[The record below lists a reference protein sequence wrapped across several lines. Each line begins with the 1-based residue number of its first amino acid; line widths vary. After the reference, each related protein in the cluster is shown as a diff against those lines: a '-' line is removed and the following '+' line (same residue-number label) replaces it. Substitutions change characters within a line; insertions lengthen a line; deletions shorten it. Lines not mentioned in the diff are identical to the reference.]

1 MDTTR
6 FIRNF
11 ILFKEALQKQNFNN
25 KDLNT
30 TSMQAALHCE
40 QLALQEQEHALQI
53 EQARAKMQLDFLS
66 LQSSLQAQKASTLNT
81 LIQCQSM
88 IKSLKDNAFI
98 NRANAFVS
106 LLQVQANSANG
117 ITPNVF
123 ETAFKIIA
131 QIGSEY
137 NQITLNNSHTHNG
150 SVSVSVQE
158 KEQTSELKTILNKL
172 SKELEKLNDQSEVNS
187 IQVFSDKLE
196 VLKDA
201 PVRLW
206 GFSTLSNAEE
216 GFYNEAN
223 EQLASGSVCLF
234 RSDKLG
240 KHTIT
245 FKASNTKTSLS
256 KNITISVI
264 ANKLKERIN

>member
-11 ILFKEALQKQNFNN
+11 MLFKEALQKQNFNN
-25 KDLNT
+25 RDLNT
-30 TSMQAALHCE
+30 TSMQAALQSE
-40 QLALQEQEHALQI
+40 QLALSEESQGLQSEQV
-53 EQARAKMQLDFLS
+53 RAKMQIDFLGMQAN
-66 LQSSLQAQKASTLNT
+66 LQNAKAETLNK
-81 LIQCQSM
+81 LIQCQAM
-88 IKSLKDNAFI
+88 LKSLKDNAMI
-98 NRANAFVS
+98 NRANALVS
-106 LLQVQANSANG
+106 LLQVQASADNG
-117 ITPNVF
+117 ITASNF
-123 ETAFKIIA
+123 EAAFKIIA

-137 NQITLNNSHTHNG
+137 NQIALNNG
-150 SVSVSVQE
+150 SVSVNE
-158 KEQTSELKTILNKL
+158 KEQTNELKTILNNL
-172 SKELEKLNDQSEVNS
+172 SKELEKLNEQSEVNS

-201 PVRLW
+201 PIKLW

-223 EQLASGSVCLF
+223 EMIASGSVCLF
-234 RSDKLG
+234 RSDKVG

-245 FKASNTKTSLS
+245 FKAIKDSITLI

-264 ANKLKERIN
+264 ANKLKERTN

>member
-1 MDTTR
+1 MDTAR

-11 ILFKEALQKQNFNN
+11 SLFKEALQKQNFNN

-30 TSMQAALHCE
+30 TSMQAALQSE
-40 QLALQEQEHALQI
+40 QLALSEEAQDLQI
-53 EQARAKMQLDFLS
+53 EQLRAKMQIDFLS
-66 LQSSLQAQKASTLNT
+66 MQANLQNAKAETLNK

-88 IKSLKDNAFI
+88 LKSLKDNAMI

-106 LLQVQANSANG
+106 LLQVQANAANG
-117 ITPNVF
+117 ITESNF
-123 ETAFKIIA
+123 EAAFKIIA

-137 NQITLNNSHTHNG
+137 NQITVNNNG
-150 SVSVSVQE
+150 NGSVSVQE
-158 KEQTSELKTILNKL
+158 KEQTNELKTILNNL
-172 SKELEKLNDQSEVNS
+172 SKELDKLNEQSEINS

-201 PVRLW
+201 PIKLW
-206 GFSTLSNAEE
+206 GFSTLSNANE

-223 EQLASGSVCLF
+223 EIIASGSVCLF
-234 RSDKLG
+234 KSDKVG

-245 FKASNTKTSLS
+245 FRASNNKTRLAKS
-256 KNITISVI
+256 ITISVV
-264 ANKLKERIN
+264 ANKLKERTS

>member
-1 MDTTR
+1 MDMAR

-11 ILFKEALQKQNFNN
+11 VLFKEALQKQNFNN

-30 TSMQAALHCE
+30 TSMQAALQSE

-98 NRANAFVS
+98 NRANAYVS
-106 LLQVQANSANG
+106 LLQVHANAPSG
-117 ITPNVF
+117 ITTDNFKNVL
-123 ETAFKIIA
+123 EMILE
-131 QIGSEY
+131 IGKEY
-137 NQITLNNSHTHNG
+137 GNN
-150 SVSVSVQE
+150 
-158 KEQTSELKTILNKL
+158 EQTDELKTILNDL
-172 SKELEKLNDQSEVNS
+172 SNELEKLNKDSEMNQ
-187 IQVFSDKLE
+187 IQLFSDKLE
-196 VLKDA
+196 VLKNA
-201 PVRLW
+201 PARLW
-206 GFSTLSNAEE
+206 GFSTLNDATE
-216 GFYNEAN
+216 GFYNEKN
-223 EQLASGSVCLF
+223 ELIASGSVCLF
-234 RSDKLG
+234 RSDEVK

-264 ANKLKERIN
+264 ANKLKERTN

>member
-11 ILFKEALQKQNFNN
+11 LLFKEALQKQNFNN

-30 TSMQAALHCE
+30 TSMQAALQSE
-40 QLALQEQEHALQI
+40 QLALNEEAQGLQSEQM
-53 EQARAKMQLDFLS
+53 RAKMQIDFLGMQAN
-66 LQSSLQAQKASTLNT
+66 LQNAKAETLNK
-81 LIQCQSM
+81 LIQCQAM
-88 IKSLKDNAFI
+88 LKSLKDNAMI
-98 NRANAFVS
+98 NRANALVS
-106 LLQVQANSANG
+106 LLQVQANAANG
-117 ITPNVF
+117 ITASNF
-123 ETAFKIIA
+123 EAAFKIIA

-137 NQITLNNSHTHNG
+137 NQITLNNG
-150 SVSVSVQE
+150 SVSVNE
-158 KEQTSELKTILNKL
+158 KEQTNELKTILNNL

-196 VLKDA
+196 VLRDA
-201 PVRLW
+201 PVKLW

-223 EQLASGSVCLF
+223 EIIASGSVCLF
-234 RSDKLG
+234 RSDKVG

-245 FKASNTKTSLS
+245 FKAIKDNITLI

-264 ANKLKERIN
+264 ANKLKERM

>member
-1 MDTTR
+1 MDATR

-25 KDLNT
+25 KELNT
-30 TSMQAALHCE
+30 TSMQAALQSE
-40 QLALQEQEHALQI
+40 QLASSEQAQALQS
-53 EQARAKMQLDFLS
+53 EQVRAKMQIDFLEMQAS
-66 LQSSLQAQKASTLNT
+66 LQSAKADTLNK
-81 LIQCQSM
+81 LIQCQAM
-88 IKSLKDNAFI
+88 LKSLKDNAMI

-106 LLQVQANSANG
+106 LLQVQAANT
-117 ITPNVF
+117 ITFHNF

-137 NQITLNNSHTHNG
+137 DQLALNSRESA
-150 SVSVSVQE
+150 SVKIG
-158 KEQTSELKTILNKL
+158 KEQTDEFKTLLNKL
-172 SKELEKLNDQSEVNS
+172 GKELDKLNEQSEVNS

-201 PVRLW
+201 PTRLW
-206 GFSTLSNAEE
+206 GFSTLSNATE
-216 GFYNEAN
+216 GFYNEN
-223 EQLASGSVCLF
+223 SELLASGSVCLF
-234 RSDKLG
+234 RSDKVG

-245 FKASNTKTSLS
+245 FKASNTKESLS

>member
-11 ILFKEALQKQNFNN
+11 ILFKDALQKQNFNN

-30 TSMQAALHCE
+30 TSMQAALQSE
-40 QLALQEQEHALQI
+40 QLALSEESQYLQSEQV
-53 EQARAKMQLDFLS
+53 RAKMQIDFLGMQAN
-66 LQSSLQAQKASTLNT
+66 LQNTKAETLNK
-81 LIQCQSM
+81 LIQCEAM
-88 IKSLKDNAFI
+88 LKSLKDNARI
-98 NRANAFVS
+98 NRANAFIS
-106 LLQVQANSANG
+106 LLQVHANAANG
-117 ITPNVF
+117 GITVGIF
-123 ETAFKIIA
+123 ETAFKLISR
-131 QIGSEY
+131 IGSEY
-137 NQITLNNSHTHNG
+137 DQIDTSSGHTR
-150 SVSVSVQE
+150 VQE
-158 KEQTSELKTILNKL
+158 KEQTNELKTILNNL
-172 SKELEKLNDQSEVNS
+172 SKELERLNEQSEVNS

-201 PVRLW
+201 PTRLW

-223 EQLASGSVCLF
+223 EQIASGSVCLF
-234 RSDKLG
+234 RSDKVG

-245 FKASNTKTSLS
+245 FKANNTKTKLA

-264 ANKLKERIN
+264 ANKLKERTI

>member
-1 MDTTR
+1 MDATR

-11 ILFKEALQKQNFNN
+11 ILFKDALQKQNFNN

-30 TSMQAALHCE
+30 TSMQAALQCE
-40 QLALQEQEHALQI
+40 QIALNEEAQGLQSEQV
-53 EQARAKMQLDFLS
+53 RAKMQIDFLGMQAN
-66 LQSSLQAQKASTLNT
+66 LQNAKAETLNK
-81 LIQCQSM
+81 LIQCQAM
-88 IKSLKDNAFI
+88 LKSLKDNAMI

-106 LLQVQANSANG
+106 LLQVQANAANT
-117 ITPNVF
+117 ITFHNF

-137 NQITLNNSHTHNG
+137 DQLSLNNNKASAI
-150 SVSVSVQE
+150 VKE
-158 KEQTSELKTILNKL
+158 KKEQTDELKTILNNL
-172 SKELEKLNDQSEVNS
+172 SKELEKLNEQSEVNS

-196 VLKDA
+196 VLKDM
-201 PVRLW
+201 PTRLW

-223 EQLASGSVCLF
+223 EQIASGSVCLF
-234 RSDKLG
+234 RSDKVG

-245 FKASNTKTSLS
+245 FETRNAKTKLA
-256 KNITISVI
+256 KKITISVI
-264 ANKLKERIN
+264 ENKLKERTS

>member
-11 ILFKEALQKQNFNN
+11 TLFKEALQRQNFNN

-30 TSMQAALHCE
+30 ISMQAALQSE
-40 QLALQEQEHALQI
+40 QLALNEEAQGLQSEQV
-53 EQARAKMQLDFLS
+53 RAKMQIDFLGMLAN
-66 LQSSLQAQKASTLNT
+66 LQNAKAETLNK
-81 LIQCQSM
+81 LIQCQAM
-88 IKSLKDNAFI
+88 LKSLKDNAMI

-106 LLQVQANSANG
+106 LLQVQANAANA
-117 ITPNVF
+117 ITFHNF

-131 QIGSEY
+131 QIGNDYE
-137 NQITLNNSHTHNG
+137 QISLDGRSN
-150 SVSVSVQE
+150 VRQ
-158 KEQTSELKTILNKL
+158 KEQTNELKTILNNL
-172 SKELEKLNDQSEVNS
+172 SKELEKLNEQSEVNS

-206 GFSTLSNAEE
+206 GFSTLSNATE
-216 GFYNEAN
+216 GFYNESE
-223 EQLASGSVCLF
+223 EQIASGSVCLF
-234 RSDKLG
+234 RSDKVG

-245 FKASNTKTSLS
+245 FKASNNKTSLS

-264 ANKLKERIN
+264 ANKLKERTNQ

>member
-11 ILFKEALQKQNFNN
+11 ILFKDALQKQNFNN

-30 TSMQAALHCE
+30 TSMQAALQSE
-40 QLALQEQEHALQI
+40 QLALSEESQYLQSEQV
-53 EQARAKMQLDFLS
+53 RAKMQIDFLGMQAN
-66 LQSSLQAQKASTLNT
+66 LQNAKAETLNK
-81 LIQCQSM
+81 LIQCQAM
-88 IKSLKDNAFI
+88 LKSLRDNAMI
-98 NRANAFVS
+98 NRANALVS

-117 ITPNVF
+117 ITESNF
-123 ETAFKIIA
+123 ETAFKIIS

-137 NQITLNNSHTHNG
+137 NQIIFRSGGGVMTL
-150 SVSVSVQE
+150 E
-158 KEQTSELKTILNKL
+158 KEQMVEFKTILDNL
-172 SKELEKLNDQSEVNS
+172 SKELEKLNKQSEVNS

-201 PVRLW
+201 PTRLW

-216 GFYNEAN
+216 GFYEAN
-223 EQLASGSVCLF
+223 EQIASGSVCLF
-234 RSDKLG
+234 RSDKVG

-245 FKASNTKTSLS
+245 FKAVKGSITLS
-256 KNITISVI
+256 KNITINVI
-264 ANKLKERIN
+264 SNKLKERTS

>member
-11 ILFKEALQKQNFNN
+11 ILFKDALQKQNFNN

-30 TSMQAALHCE
+30 TSMQAALQSE
-40 QLALQEQEHALQI
+40 QLALNEEAQGLQSEQV
-53 EQARAKMQLDFLS
+53 RAKMQIDFLGMQAN
-66 LQSSLQAQKASTLNT
+66 LQNAKAETLNK
-81 LIQCQSM
+81 LIQCQAM
-88 IKSLKDNAFI
+88 LKSLKDNAMI
-98 NRANAFVS
+98 NRANALVS
-106 LLQVQANSANG
+106 LLQVQANAANG
-117 ITPNVF
+117 ITASNF
-123 ETAFKIIA
+123 EAAFKIIS

-137 NQITLNNSHTHNG
+137 NQITLNNG
-150 SVSVSVQE
+150 SMSVQE
-158 KEQTSELKTILNKL
+158 KEQTNELKTILNNL
-172 SKELEKLNDQSEVNS
+172 SKELEKLNEQSEVNS

-201 PVRLW
+201 PTRLW

-216 GFYNEAN
+216 GFYDEAN
-223 EQLASGSVCLF
+223 EQIASGSVCLF
-234 RSDKLG
+234 RSDKVG

-245 FKASNTKTSLS
+245 FKAIKNNMTLS

-264 ANKLKERIN
+264 ANKLKERTS

>member
-30 TSMQAALHCE
+30 TSMQAALQSE
-40 QLALQEQEHALQI
+40 QLALNEEAQYLQSEQV
-53 EQARAKMQLDFLS
+53 RAKMQIDFLGMQAN
-66 LQSSLQAQKASTLNT
+66 LQNAKAETLNK
-81 LIQCQSM
+81 LIQCQAM
-88 IKSLKDNAFI
+88 IKSLRDNAII

-106 LLQVQANSANG
+106 LLQVQANASN
-117 ITPNVF
+117 TLTFHNF
-123 ETAFKIIA
+123 ETAFKIIS

-137 NQITLNNSHTHNG
+137 DETNSSNSRKNNASETMK
-150 SVSVSVQE
+150 E
-158 KEQTSELKTILNKL
+158 KTQTNELKTILGNL
-172 SKELEKLNDQSEVNS
+172 SKELEKLNEQSEVNS

-201 PVRLW
+201 PTRLW
-206 GFSTLSNAEE
+206 GFSTLSNANE

-223 EQLASGSVCLF
+223 EEIASGSVCLF
-234 RSDKLG
+234 RSDKVG

-245 FKASNTKTSLS
+245 FKARKDAITLS

-264 ANKLKERIN
+264 SNKLKERTN

>member
-11 ILFKEALQKQNFNN
+11 FLFKEALQKQNFNN
-25 KDLNT
+25 KELNT
-30 TSMQAALHCE
+30 MSMQAALQSE
-40 QLALQEQEHALQI
+40 QLALNEESQGLQSEQV
-53 EQARAKMQLDFLS
+53 RAKMQMDFLGMQAN
-66 LQSSLQAQKASTLNT
+66 LQNAKAETLNK
-81 LIQCQSM
+81 LIQCQAM
-88 IKSLKDNAFI
+88 LKSLKDNAAI

-106 LLQVQANSANG
+106 LLQVQANATNT
-117 ITPNVF
+117 ITFHNF
-123 ETAFKIIA
+123 ETAFKIIS

-137 NQITLNNSHTHNG
+137 DELSLTGNRG
-150 SVSVSVQE
+150 SVKVQE
-158 KEQTSELKTILNKL
+158 KKQTDELKTILDEL

-187 IQVFSDKLE
+187 MQVFSDKLE

-206 GFSTLSNAEE
+206 GFSTLSNATE
-216 GFYNEAN
+216 GFYNEQD
-223 EQLASGSVCLF
+223 EKIASGSVCLF
-234 RSDKLG
+234 RSDKVG

-264 ANKLKERIN
+264 ANKLKERTN

>member
-30 TSMQAALHCE
+30 TSMQAALQSE
-40 QLALQEQEHALQI
+40 QLALSEEAQGLQSEQV
-53 EQARAKMQLDFLS
+53 RAKMQIDFLGMQAN
-66 LQSSLQAQKASTLNT
+66 LQNAKAETLNK
-81 LIQCQSM
+81 LIQCQAM
-88 IKSLKDNAFI
+88 LKSLKDNAMI
-98 NRANAFVS
+98 NRANALVS
-106 LLQVQANSANG
+106 LLQVQANAANG
-117 ITPNVF
+117 ITASNF
-123 ETAFKIIA
+123 EAAFKIIA

-137 NQITLNNSHTHNG
+137 NQITLSNG
-150 SVSVSVQE
+150 NVSVNE
-158 KEQTSELKTILNKL
+158 KEQTDELKTILNNL
-172 SKELEKLNDQSEVNS
+172 SKELEKLNEQSEVNS

-201 PVRLW
+201 PLKLW

-216 GFYNEAN
+216 GFYNEKN
-223 EQLASGSVCLF
+223 EPIASGSVCLF
-234 RSDKLG
+234 RSDKVG

-245 FKASNTKTSLS
+245 FRAIKDSITLS

-264 ANKLKERIN
+264 ANKLKERTN